1 MTMRESYDVVVV
13 GAGPAGSMAAR
24 YAAASGADVLLLEK
38 RQEVGSPIR
47 CGEELSLEWLGDVG
61 IRQDKRWM
69 ANVFESTR
77 IHAPNGRFFTIG
89 ADLTHKASG
98 CVVERDIFDKC
109 LAEDAVKAGATLQL
123 KTACVGLERK
133 NGKMR
138 LTLDHIGER
147 KHIDAKIV
155 VGADGYESQVG
166 RWAGIDTNV
175 DPKDVMTCFEYRMT
189 GVEVD
194 KRFTEVYFCNATIP
208 GGYAWV
214 FPKSDDC
221 ANVGIG
227 VQVSKLK
234 EPGMARRYLDQ
245 FVASQPHLAK
255 GIAIKAIAGGV
266 SVCQPLD
273 KTVADHLMLVGD
285 AARMID
291 PATGGGIQTA
301 CKSGKVAGEVAAL
314 AVKAKDYSSEFLQR
328 YETGWRELFENTHW
342 RDYMVKEKMMHL
354 SDDSINKIIET
365 LAEVRIQQLSV
376 FGIIEAVKTRYPE
389 LLKEFEDLI

>member
-1 MTMRESYDVVVV
+1 MRERYDVVVV

-24 YAAASGADVLLLEK
+24 YAAAGGVDVLLLEK
-38 RQEVGSPIR
+38 RQEVGTPVR
-47 CGEELSLEWLGDVG
+47 CGEELSLEWLDEVG
-61 IRQDKRWM
+61 IKRDKRWM

-77 IHAPNGRFFTIG
+77 IHAPNGRHFTIG

-98 CVVERDIFDKC
+98 CVVERDVFDKC
-109 LAEDAVKAGATLQL
+109 LAEDAVKAGAKLQL

-133 NGKMR
+133 NGR
-138 LTLDHIGER
+138 LRMALDHIGER
-147 KHIDAKIV
+147 KFVDAKIV

-166 RWAGIDTNV
+166 RWAGIDTSV

-227 VQVSKLK
+227 VQVSKMN
-234 EPGMARRYLDQ
+234 EPGMARCYLDQ
-245 FVASQPHLAK
+245 FVATHPNLAK
-255 GIAIKAIAGGV
+255 GFPIKTIAGGV
-266 SVCQPLD
+266 SVCAPLD
-273 KTVADHLMLVGD
+273 KTVADNVMLVGD
-285 AARMID
+285 SARMID

-301 CKSGKVAGEVAAL
+301 CKSGKVAGEVAAQ
-314 AVKAKDYSSEFLQR
+314 AIVSKGFSAEFLQR
-328 YETGWRELFENTHW
+328 YERGWRELFENTLW
-342 RDYMVKEKMMHL
+342 RDYMVKEKMLQL

-389 LLKEFEDLI
+389 LLREFEDLI

>member
-1 MTMRESYDVVVV
+1 MRESYDVVVV

-24 YAAASGADVLLLEK
+24 YAAAGGADVLLIEK
-38 RQEVGSPIR
+38 RQEVGSPVR
-47 CGEELSLEWLGDVG
+47 CGEELSVDWLDEVG
-61 IRQDKRWM
+61 IRKDKRWM

-77 IHAPNGRFFTIG
+77 IHAPNGRFFVIG
-89 ADLTHKASG
+89 ADLTGKASG
-98 CVVERDIFDKC
+98 CIVERDVFDKC
-109 LAEDAVKAGATLQL
+109 LAEDAVKAGAKLHL

-133 NGKMR
+133 DGRMM
-138 LTLDHIGER
+138 LALDSIGHRER
-147 KHIDAKIV
+147 IDAKIV

-175 DPKDVMTCFEYRMT
+175 DAKDVMTCFEYRMT

-194 KRFTEVYFCNATIP
+194 RRSTDVYFCNATIP

-255 GIAIKAIAGGV
+255 GFPVKAIAGGV

-273 KTVADHLMLVGD
+273 KTVADGVMLVGD

-291 PATGGGIQTA
+291 PATGGGIQHA
-301 CKSGKVAGEVAAL
+301 CRSGKVAGEVAAL
-314 AVKAKDYSSEFLQR
+314 AVKENDFSSSFLQR
-328 YETGWRELFENTHW
+328 YETGWRDLFENVLW
-342 RDYMVKEKMMHL
+342 RDYMVKEKMLQM
-354 SDDSINKIIET
+354 SDDTINKIIET
-365 LAEVRIQQLSV
+365 LSEVRIQQLSV

-389 LLKEFEDLI
+389 LLREFEDLL